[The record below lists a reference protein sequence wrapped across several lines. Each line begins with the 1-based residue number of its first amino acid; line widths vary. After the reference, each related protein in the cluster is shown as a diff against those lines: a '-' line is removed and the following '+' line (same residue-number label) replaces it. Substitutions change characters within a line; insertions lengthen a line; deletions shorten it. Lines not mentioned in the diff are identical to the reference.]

1 MYTWPTK
8 QVFCLYLRR
17 ILYNESFWMSI
28 KSSFWH
34 SKKLFKVSKLGGTG
48 GGRERER
55 ERYFGQN
62 PKDQHFF
69 RKPSLSVRSRTQHWR
84 VLDMNKYL
92 DFIIYSIGGWKR
104 SSQTFYW
111 LIPVT
116 SLDMPYQL
124 KNLRKPMSIV
134 FGFSKEFIGSVMRA
148 LKYKM
153 FYITLIFIAEKIRA
167 MLFIFCT
174 SCIRLMN
181 FVWLVVK
188 M

>member
-1 MYTWPTK
+1 
-8 QVFCLYLRR
+8 
-17 ILYNESFWMSI
+17 MSHFECQLNRHFGI
-28 KSSFWH
+28 QKSCFQI
-34 SKKLFKVSKLGGTG
+34 GGNG
-48 GGRERER
+48 I
-55 ERYFGQN
+55 Q
-62 PKDQHFF
+62 KISIFF

-134 FGFSKEFIGSVMRA
+134 LGFSKEFIGSVMRA